1 MASSNGE
8 RHSKFGLQFKLLAT
22 LALLFTA
29 FAVAAF
35 AWGSSYIQQQGMQDA
50 EERAVALGDQMDAVW
65 DYVDQNQPAA
75 NAYVQEF
82 GEVARGL
89 VCVTAVKSIAR
100 DFNRDNEGE
109 IRVVALNPRNKE
121 DSPDEFEQQALQAFA
136 ADETLEEY
144 SGVGT
149 SADGVETYYY
159 LRPKRVTA
167 SCLSCHGDP
176 AGETD
181 PLGYKKEG
189 LVEGAVK
196 GAVSIRESVGA
207 SRADATSNA
216 AQGIGLFLAGLLLV
230 MGVMYALLRRSVV
243 KPVQSVSAAASAYKP
258 GAGSARIPQPDG
270 RDEIADLARD
280 FNAMADDLD
289 GLYDNLEQR
298 VEERTAE
305 LGRLNAE
312 LTEKQGELE
321 DALAKLQEETESK
334 DRLFASLSHDL
345 RTPLASIIATTQL
358 AEVQVDSS
366 AAADAGDSEQEAL
379 VKIGEQ
385 TRTLVGMVDNILA
398 FCRADAHG
406 IEPHPEAVD
415 LVDVA
420 MHLKATMEPIAVRRG
435 LALEVKVDSDLPLIE
450 ADQNLLMRVLQNLT
464 TNAMK
469 FTPEGGHVWVSVGW
483 AEGEGEASAKVQFT
497 VEDDGVGVAPEDLER
512 IFEPY
517 AKGAYAQ
524 GASVIGASTTGAGL
538 GLSVVRQI
546 AGAMQ
551 GDVHAEL
558 RQGGG
563 TRFAF
568 RFPAAVLDE
577 EDYE

>member
-1 MASSNGE
+1 M
-8 RHSKFGLQFKLLAT
+8 QFKLLAT
-22 LALLFTA
+22 LALLFTV
-29 FAVAAF
+29 FAVAAS
-35 AWGSSYIQQQGMQDA
+35 AWGSSYVQQQGMRDA
-50 EERAVALGDQMDAVW
+50 EDRAVALSDQMDAVW

-100 DFNRDNEGE
+100 DFNRDNDGE

-121 DSPDEFEQQALQAFA
+121 DSPDEFEQQALQAFDADA
-136 ADETLEEY
+136 ALQEY
-144 SGVGT
+144 SGVGM
-149 SADGVETYYY
+149 SEDGVETYYY
-159 LRPKRVTA
+159 LRPRRVAA

-189 LVEGAVK
+189 LAEGAVK

-207 SRADATSNA
+207 SRADVASNA
-216 AQGIGLFLAGLLLV
+216 TQGIGLFLVGLLLV
-230 MGVMYALLRRSVV
+230 MGVMYVLLRRTVV
-243 KPVQSVSAAASAYKP
+243 KPVQSVSAAASEYKP
-258 GAGSARIPQPDG
+258 GVGSARIPEPRGQ
-270 RDEIADLARD
+270 DEIAELARD

-289 GLYDNLEQR
+289 GLYVNLEQR

-312 LTEKQGELE
+312 LTEKQADLE
-321 DALAKLQEETESK
+321 DALARLQEETVSK

-358 AEVQVDSS
+358 AEVQAASS
-366 AAADAGDSEQEAL
+366 EADDASKAEQETLA
-379 VKIGEQ
+379 KIGEQ

-406 IEPHPEAVD
+406 IDPHLEAVD

-420 MHLKATMEPIAVRRG
+420 AHLKATMEPIAVRRG
-435 LALEVKVDSDLPLIE
+435 LALEVKADPGLPLIE

-464 TNAMK
+464 TNALK
-469 FTPEGGHVWVSVGW
+469 FTPEGGHVLVSVDW
-483 AEGEGEASAKVQFT
+483 TDGEGETSVTVLFA
-497 VEDDGVGVAPEDLER
+497 VEDNGVGVAPEELER

-517 AKGAYAQ
+517 AKGAYRE
-524 GASVIGASTTGAGL
+524 GASVTGAGL

-546 AGAMQ
+546 ADALQ
-551 GDVHAEL
+551 GNVHAEL

-563 TRFAF
+563 TRFVF
-568 RFPAAVLDE
+568 RFPATMLDE
-577 EDYE
+577 EGYE